1 MMSISQGMSAG
12 HAGGYFS
19 WEGYY
24 LRGDSLAVNS
34 SWVGSGSR
42 AVGRE
47 GAGPASRASVQN
59 CNVRVLT

>member
-1 MMSISQGMSAG
+1 MSAG

-19 WEGYY
+19 REDYY
-24 LRGDSLAVNS
+24 LRGHTLAVNS
-34 SWVGSGSR
+34 SWVGSGNR

-47 GAGPASRASVQN
+47 AAGPASRGSVQN